1 MVTSLDEPQ
10 SAAKRFSSFD
20 ISRRRAIGVSVFLA
34 CAAAS
39 PSSGQENLL
48 AQSPSMT
55 AFEEYWTALADLDL
69 VALRRAAQNELGIA
83 FSNGVALLAAG
94 NHQRAESSFVA
105 MSRQHSDANIAVAS
119 EILLAITLLGEQEWG
134 KLRDVIANSQLS
146 PADRKHTEELG
157 RWGKAFASVDRPVTI
172 LPQSPV
178 TLELNLSPLG
188 TPTIQVLI
196 NGREYR
202 FWLDTG
208 STLTVLSSDVAA
220 RAGVGLIGSDA
231 LTVGTFAGVANARPA
246 VLKRLEIGPIALLNV
261 PAIVIDADLMRVNV
275 QGDGIPSSGLKIDGI
290 IGWDT
295 IRQFNISI
303 DYKHG
308 TIAIQAPERLGTIG
322 TPSQN
327 LTWFGKPII
336 EVRTKSGQTLHF
348 ALDTGAQVTL
358 LNASVLDKVRIRP
371 QTSTARLVGIAQTEG
386 RMVRGIPALE
396 LEVAGKSVKLKDL
409 LVSNRVAWNLVN
421 CDGVLGSDISHSGTI
436 RIDATNGLFSVG
448 L

>member
-1 MVTSLDEPQ
+1 VG
-10 SAAKRFSSFD
+10 A
-20 ISRRRAIGVSVFLA
+20 FLA
-34 CAAAS
+34 CSAVS
-39 PSSGQENLL
+39 PLSGLENLL
-48 AQSPSMT
+48 AQTPSMA

-69 VALRRAAQNELGIA
+69 AGLRRAAQNDLGIA
-83 FSNGVALLAAG
+83 FSDGVALLAAG
-94 NHQRAESSFVA
+94 NLPHAESSFVV

-119 EILLAITLLGEQEWG
+119 EILLALTLLGEQEWA
-134 KLRDVIANSQLS
+134 KLRDVIASSQLS

-172 LPQSPV
+172 LPRSPV
-178 TLELNLSPLG
+178 TLKLNLSPLG
-188 TPTIQVLI
+188 TPTVQVLI
-196 NGREYR
+196 NRREYR

-208 STLTVLSSDVAA
+208 SSVTVLSSDVAA
-220 RAGVGLIGSDA
+220 RAGVALIGSDT
-231 LTVGTFAGVANARPA
+231 LTVGTFAGVASARPA
-246 VLKRLEIGPIALLNV
+246 LLQRLEIGSIALLNV
-261 PAIVIDADLMRVNV
+261 PAIVIDADLMRVKAT
-275 QGDGIPSSGLKIDGI
+275 GEGIPSSGLRIDGI

-295 IRQFNISI
+295 IRQFSISI
-303 DYKHG
+303 DYRHG

-336 EVRTKSGQTLHF
+336 DVRTKSGQTLHF

-358 LNASVLDKVRIRP
+358 LNASVLDKVRVRP
-371 QTSTARLVGIAQTEG
+371 QPSTVRLLGIAQSEG
-386 RMVRGIPALE
+386 RMVRSVRALE
-396 LEVAGKSVKLKDL
+396 LDVAGKSLELKDL
-409 LVSNRVAWNLVN
+409 AVSNRVSWNLVS

>member
-1 MVTSLDEPQ
+1 
-10 SAAKRFSSFD
+10 
-20 ISRRRAIGVSVFLA
+20 
-34 CAAAS
+34 
-39 PSSGQENLL
+39 
-48 AQSPSMT
+48 
-55 AFEEYWTALADLDL
+55 
-69 VALRRAAQNELGIA
+69 
-83 FSNGVALLAAG
+83 
-94 NHQRAESSFVA
+94 
-105 MSRQHSDANIAVAS
+105 
-119 EILLAITLLGEQEWG
+119 
-134 KLRDVIANSQLS
+134 
-146 PADRKHTEELG
+146 G

-188 TPTIQVLI
+188 TPTVQVLI

-208 STLTVLSSDVAA
+208 SSLTVLSSDVAA
-220 RAGVGLIGSDA
+220 RAGVALIGSDT
-231 LTVGTFAGVANARPA
+231 LTVGTFAGVASARPA
-246 VLKRLEIGPIALLNV
+246 VVERLEIGPIALLNV
-261 PAIVIDADLMRVNV
+261 PAIVIDADLMRVKV
-275 QGDGIPSSGLKIDGI
+275 RREGIPSSGLEIDGI

-295 IRQFNISI
+295 IRQFSMSI

-308 TIAIQAPERLGTIG
+308 TIALQAPERLGTIG

-327 LTWFGKPII
+327 LTWFGRPII

-386 RMVRGIPALE
+386 RMIRGVAALE
-396 LEVAGKSVKLKDL
+396 LEVAGKSVELKDL
-409 LVSNRVAWNLVN
+409 AVSNRVAWNLVN

-436 RIDATNGLFSVG
+436 RIDATNGLFSIG